1 MIYRHSIRDGDL
13 IEAVK
18 DEDLDWVEVINPSEE
33 DIKFVA
39 EKYDLPRDYLLD
51 VNDPYEVSRVEG
63 LEDDRPNLFALS
75 YPVKE
80 NNYEYTTRI
89 ISIIIVDHLV
99 ITVIKGKSKVLTEF
113 RQSRDF
119 SKIKENGNMENFTIQ
134 LAWAIT
140 KRFIED
146 IKAINREISVIEEEV
161 KKSTRTESL
170 HKLIDIHKSLVN
182 FKIAISENNPVIKS
196 MFELEYLSTSEFRED
211 LLHDLLVEN
220 KQAGT
225 MIDKSSAMVESLSD
239 LYTNVISNNMNNT
252 MKILTSIT
260 IIMTIPTII
269 GGIWGMNV
277 KLPFA
282 DEPHAFLIIM
292 ILNIGFSAILIYFL
306 NKKDYL

>member
-1 MIYRHSIRDGDL
+1 MIYRHSIQDGDL
-13 IEAVK
+13 VEAIN
-18 DEDLDWVEVINPSEE
+18 DENLDWVEVVNPSKE
-33 DIKFVA
+33 DIQFVA
-39 EKYDLPRDYLLD
+39 DKYDLPRDYLLD
-51 VNDPYEVSRVEG
+51 VYDPYEVSRVEG

-80 NNYEYTTRI
+80 NDYEYTTRI
-89 ISIIIVDHLV
+89 ISIIIVDHMV
-99 ITVIKGKSKVLTEF
+99 ITVIKGKAKVLSDF
-113 RQSRDF
+113 RESRDF
-119 SKIKENGNMENFTIQ
+119 SKIKENNNMENFTIQ

-146 IKAINREISVIEEEV
+146 IKAINYEISLIEQEI
-161 KKSTRTESL
+161 KKSTKTESL
-170 HKLIDIHKSLVN
+170 HRLIDIHKSLVN
-182 FKIAISENNPVIKS
+182 FKLAINENNPVIKS

-220 KQAGT
+220 KQAKT

-252 MKILTSIT
+252 MKVLTSIT

-277 KLPFA
+277 DLPF
-282 DEPHAFLIIM
+282 EHHPNAFWILM
-292 ILNIGFSAILIYFL
+292 LLNIGFSAVLMYFL